1 MADRVRITSDSRRR
15 PPRVKVDVIV
25 LVVLV
30 LTALTLAPG
39 HGLWGW
45 ALALVAGVFVGVVV
59 GIAGRRYPWSHHG
72 VRRLDYP
79 AFPELVTPRCHVLL
93 GHAFRHD
100 KRPGVLD

>member
-39 HGLWGW
+39 HGLWDGLW
-45 ALALVAGVFVGVVV
+45 
-59 GIAGRRYPWSHHG
+59 PWS
-72 VRRLDYP
+72 
-79 AFPELVTPRCHVLL
+79 PECSW
-93 GHAFRHD
+93 AS
-100 KRPGVLD
+100 

>member
-59 GIAGRRYPWSHHG
+59 GIAGRRYPWIHG
-72 VRRLDYP
+72 QLPRARR
-79 AFPELVTPRCHVLL
+79 TR
-93 GHAFRHD
+93 RN
-100 KRPGVLD
+100 